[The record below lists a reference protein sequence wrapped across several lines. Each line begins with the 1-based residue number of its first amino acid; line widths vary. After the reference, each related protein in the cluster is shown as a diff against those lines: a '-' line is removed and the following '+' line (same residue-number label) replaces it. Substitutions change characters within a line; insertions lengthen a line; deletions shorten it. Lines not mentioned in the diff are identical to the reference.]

1 MTKAEKKKCVEHDAE
16 QFDSARHLLDSATH
30 ELFNALASAKEHAKL
45 RDGASTQI
53 FEWIDLL
60 AAISM
65 GCQLCAKQCKNGRIY
80 Q

>member
-30 ELFNALASAKEHAKL
+30 ELSNVLASAKEHAKL
-45 RDGASTQI
+45 RDGASSQI
-53 FEWIDLL
+53 FDWIELI
-60 AAISM
+60 AAISR
-65 GCQLCAKQCKNGRIY
+65 GCEMYAKQCKNGTIY